1 MSFDIEAQRQATLT
15 LMQLPHGV
23 LRALVGAPV
32 SSPEGFLLDPQVQAI
47 LRLSDALGHGSWAR
61 LGLEKARAG
70 MESEAQILQARP
82 QGALSIHDVVI
93 RVEGGAIRAR
103 VYRPAEATGPL
114 PVIVFYHGGGFVLGS
129 LKSHD
134 GECRELSL
142 SVHAVVVAVDYR
154 LAPEHKF
161 PTPVNDAIAAY
172 EWVAENAASI
182 GGDPAKMAVMGDS
195 AGGNLSAV
203 VARELRHHP
212 RKPVFQ
218 LLVYPCTDMTRS
230 KPSHRYFQEGF
241 FLTKESID
249 WFLGAYLRSPDQET
263 DPRASPLLAGN
274 HQGLCPAYIVT
285 AGFDALR
292 DEGRAYAEALA
303 EAGVRVKHRCV
314 EGQIHGFFSMTG
326 GLKSAR
332 VALDEMIAALR
343 AELHGT

>member
-1 MSFDIEAQRQATLT
+1 M
-15 LMQLPHGV
+15 
-23 LRALVGAPV
+23 GA
-32 SSPEGFLLDPQVQAI
+32 
-47 LRLSDALGHGSWAR
+47 

-134 GECRELSL
+134 GECRGTLFERARSGGGGGLSPRARAQVPG
-142 SVHAVVVAVDYR
+142 S
-154 LAPEHKF
+154 
-161 PTPVNDAIAAY
+161 VNDAIAAY

-241 FLTKESID
+241 FLTK
-249 WFLGAYLRSPDQET
+249 
-263 DPRASPLLAGN
+263 
-274 HQGLCPAYIVT
+274 
-285 AGFDALR
+285 
-292 DEGRAYAEALA
+292 
-303 EAGVRVKHRCV
+303 GV
-314 EGQIHGFFSMTG
+314 
-326 GLKSAR
+326 
-332 VALDEMIAALR
+332 D
-343 AELHGT
+343 